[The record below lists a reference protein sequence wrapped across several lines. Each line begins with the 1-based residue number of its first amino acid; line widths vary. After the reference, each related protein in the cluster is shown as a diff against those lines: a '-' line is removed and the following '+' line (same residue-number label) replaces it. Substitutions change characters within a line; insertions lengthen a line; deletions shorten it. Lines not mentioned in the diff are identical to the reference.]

1 MNGTRRVGAALAL
14 LVGLGCAGEALAQQR
29 GQGGGRADAR
39 AKGAQEDLIQPQT
52 EAQIA
57 WFGRWADAAAEA
69 KRTGR
74 PILLMS
80 AAPQCQQVPG
90 IW

>member
-14 LVGLGCAGEALAQQR
+14 LAGLGFAGEALAQQR

-57 WFGRWADAAAEA
+57 WFGGEA
-69 KRTGR
+69 HLRSFLQASIR
-74 PILLMS
+74 D
-80 AAPQCQQVPG
+80 
-90 IW
+90 